1 MSLNEWA
8 KNLGFTDEAPAEL
21 VRVLVYGE
29 PGAGKTHF
37 AGTFPKPLFIDA
49 DRGLRTLKGF
59 HHPYVPLTLGGRTY
73 KEIMEI
79 LRAVRD
85 KQEPFD
91 GMEIQTI
98 VLDSL
103 TEIAS
108 MLVNESMQ
116 YPTIVG
122 GKATGSRKIT
132 DEKPQWDDYSRI
144 AGRLD
149 SIMLTCRDMGMNMVA
164 TAGVKIEKDEN
175 SGGIIAGPNIV
186 GGYRH
191 VIGHKFDEFF
201 YMEPKEE
208 KGKSIYYAYT
218 SKFRYFAAKSR
229 DGRAG
234 RIENP
239 DYKTLYGGTK

>member
-1 MSLNEWA
+1 MALNDWI
-8 KNLGFTDEAPAEL
+8 KNMGYTDEEPASQ

-37 AGTFPKPLFIDA
+37 AGTFPSPLFIDA

-85 KQEPFD
+85 GQEPFD
-91 GMEIQTI
+91 KIPVETI

-108 MLVNESMQ
+108 MLVAESMR

-122 GKATGSRKIT
+122 GKSSAVRKPE
-132 DEKPQWDDYSRI
+132 DEKPQWDDYARI

-149 SIMLTCRDMGMNMVA
+149 SIMLTCRDMGMNVVA
-164 TAGVKIEKDEN
+164 TAGVKTEKDEVT
-175 SGGIIAGPNIV
+175 GGLIGGPNIV

-208 KGKSIYYAYT
+208 GGKSKYYAYT
-218 SKFRYFAAKSR
+218 SKHRYFAAKSR

-234 RIENP
+234 RLENP
-239 DYKTLYGGTK
+239 NYKDLYGGKT

>member
-1 MSLNEWA
+1 MALSDWMN
-8 KNLGFTDEAPAEL
+8 NIGFTDEAPAEL

-37 AGTFPKPLFIDA
+37 AGTFPDPFFIDA

-73 KEIMEI
+73 REIMDI
-79 LRAVRD
+79 LRALRD
-85 KQEPFD
+85 KVGFFKELPV
-91 GMEIQTI
+91 QTI

-103 TEIAS
+103 TEIAT
-108 MLVNESMQ
+108 MLVNESMR

-122 GKATGSRKIT
+122 GKASAARKPE
-132 DEKPQWDDYSRI
+132 DEKPQWDDYARI

-149 SIMLTCRDMGMNMVA
+149 SIMLTCRDMGMNVVA
-164 TAGVKIEKDEN
+164 TAGVKTEKDEVT
-175 SGGIIAGPNIV
+175 GGLIGGPLIV

-208 KGKSIYYAYT
+208 HGKSTYYAYT
-218 SKFRYFAAKSR
+218 SKHRYFAAKSR
-229 DGRAG
+229 DGRAA
-234 RIENP
+234 RIANP
-239 DYKTLYGGTK
+239 NYKDLYGGSK